1 MVNKRHLVAILVATL
16 LFITLAPDRAA
27 AQDAVNSAAHIDQRS
42 YDLGGTAAFAEMVEV
57 GVKRLA
63 FSSTLLTAEMTAL
76 LPDATRIANE
86 HHVAL
91 YREPDLIVTD
101 LFPADVARG
110 KEVLL
115 IYKGSTLDEYMDLKR
130 QKAVLV
136 KSSAYSGKAREQIAR
151 RLGKLLSYPE
161 PAIDALLRKNAAARE

>member
-1 MVNKRHLVAILVATL
+1 MVNKSHLASILMATL
-16 LFITLAPDRAA
+16 LFVTLAPERAA
-27 AQDAVNSAAHIDQRS
+27 AQNALNGTPNIDRRS
-42 YDLGGTAAFAEMVEV
+42 YDLGATAAFAEMVDD

-63 FSSTLLTAEMTAL
+63 FSSTLLPAEMTAL
-76 LPDATRIANE
+76 LQDAARIAKDN
-86 HHVAL
+86 HVAL

-130 QKAVLV
+130 QKTVLV
-136 KSSAYSGKAREQIAR
+136 KSSAYTGEAREQIAR
-151 RLGKLLSYPE
+151 HLGRLLSYPE

>member
-1 MVNKRHLVAILVATL
+1 MVSKRRLVAILVATL
-16 LFITLAPDRAA
+16 PFVGLALERAA
-27 AQDAVNSAAHIDQRS
+27 AQNAANGPAHIDQRS

-63 FSSTLLTAEMTAL
+63 FSSTLLSADMTAL

-86 HHVAL
+86 HHVL
-91 YREPDLIVTD
+91 LFREPDLIVTD

-115 IYKGSTLDEYMDLKR
+115 IYKGSTLDAYMDLKR

-136 KSSAYSGKAREQIAR
+136 KSSAYTGEAREQIAR